1 MTDSEKLDVIE
12 KRLRRVEISSYIHV
26 AVVIIGF
33 LGVLTLSE
41 MIGKIKKVVK

>member
-12 KRLRRVEISSYIHV
+12 KRLRRVEVSSYIHV

-33 LGVLTLSE
+33 LGIVTLGE
-41 MIGKIKKVVK
+41 MIGKIKKL